1 MPTVKTISPGGQI
14 SLGKKYAGRTV
25 VIDNPEEGVWVVKTA
40 SVIPDNERWLH
51 QQPAKSKLEAG
62 LNWAANH
69 PVQETDLNGFEAQVL
84 EVMKLKLTE
93 PKPTKPKPTEP
104 KLVKG

>member
-51 QQPAKSKLEAG
+51 EEPAKSKLEAAIRRAEQR
-62 LNWAANH
+62 LNRTS
-69 PVQETDLNGFEAQVL
+69 ETVSPDHLTSLEELEAQALNRL
-84 EVMKLKLTE
+84 EGS
-93 PKPTKPKPTEP
+93 
-104 KLVKG
+104 LV